1 LGGAFDVPRFE
12 YQSPLTL
19 IPPPFFRAQVHPS
32 GSRILLH
39 LGSIGIALAVAAKT
53 SSASAATG
61 QVFIFFPNQHPEE
74 E

>member
-1 LGGAFDVPRFE
+1 
-12 YQSPLTL
+12 
-19 IPPPFFRAQVHPS
+19 
-32 GSRILLH
+32 
-39 LGSIGIALAVAAKT
+39 LAVAAKT